1 MDGEFSGKPPRADL
15 EEKIHD
21 HLSQK
26 YGDKVRLASQV
37 VFPRA
42 GGGRESG
49 ERYPGRELIN
59 FDLKPQELAAYLD
72 EHIIRQDEAKAIL
85 ATKICTHFNRI
96 KYLLRERRRYNP
108 IGGIKNNII
117 MIGPTGVGKTFM
129 VKLIAR
135 KIGVPF
141 VKADATKFSET
152 GYVGGDVEDLIRDL
166 VQEADGDLEKAQF
179 GIVYLDEID
188 KIAASQGL
196 IGPDVSR
203 TGVQRALLK
212 PMEET
217 EVDLRVPHDPIS
229 QIEAIEHYR
238 RTGKRQKRT
247 INTRH
252 ILFIVSG
259 AFNGLSD
266 IIRRRLC
273 RQGIGFG
280 AELKSQEEENWL
292 RYVRA
297 EDLIEYGFES
307 EFIGRL
313 PVIAVFDELKETDL
327 YEILKNPNST
337 VVVNKKQDFRAYGID
352 LVFEDQALAELARQA
367 AAEKTGARALV
378 RVTEKALLPFEKTLP
393 STNIRQLV
401 VTPELVDDPWG
412 WLKYILD
419 NPNSPDLRSRF
430 EKALEEELARIKEFV
445 RQKKAAFFEHLGLSL
460 SESRLELITL
470 LSRQEDLDINTA
482 TEEFVLLLKQ
492 IRNFERSFKRR
503 SGLEI
508 VFSDEAANEIV
519 RRGLT
524 EGQGTYALCDR
535 LLNILEYG
543 LRLIQ
548 ERTGRDSFVI
558 VEEAVHNPEHYI
570 NRLIK
575 EAFRPIQT

>member
-1 MDGEFSGKPPRADL
+1 M
-15 EEKIHD
+15 
-21 HLSQK
+21 
-26 YGDKVRLASQV
+26 RLASHV

-42 GGGRESG
+42 GGGRETG
-49 ERYPGRELIN
+49 DRYPGKDLIN
-59 FDLKPQELAAYLD
+59 FDLKPEELAAYLD

-96 KYLLRERRRYNP
+96 KYMLRERRRPNL
-108 IGGIKNNII
+108 IGNIKNNII

-129 VKLIAR
+129 VKLIAN

-141 VKADATKFSET
+141 VKGDATKFSET
-152 GYVGGDVEDLIRDL
+152 GYVGGDIEDLIRDL

-259 AFNGLSD
+259 AFNGLAD
-266 IIRRRLC
+266 IIKRRMR

-280 AELKSQEEENWL
+280 ADLDTKDQEDNWL
-292 RYVRA
+292 RHVRA

-313 PVIAVFDELKETDL
+313 PVIAVFDELKEEDL
-327 YEILKNPNST
+327 YEILRNPNST
-337 VVVNKKQDFRAYGID
+337 VVVNKKQDFKAYGIE
-352 LVFEDQALAELARQA
+352 LVFEDEALKVLARQA

-378 RVTEKALLPFEKTLP
+378 RVVERALLPFEKTLP
-393 STNIRQLV
+393 TSDIRRLV
-401 VTPELVDDPWG
+401 VTPELVEDPKG
-412 WLKYILD
+412 WLAYVLND
-419 NPNSPDLRSRF
+419 PDSPDLAARF
-430 EKALEEELARIKEFV
+430 ERALEEELSRLKAFLKD
-445 RQKKAAFFEHLGLSL
+445 KKAAFFEGLGLSL
-460 SESRLELITL
+460 SEDRLELITL

-503 SGLEI
+503 SGLEV

-524 EGQGTYALCDR
+524 EGQSTYALCDR

-558 VEEAVHNPEHYI
+558 MEEAVHNPELYI
-570 NRLIK
+570 NRLIR